1 LRGEVRFS
9 GIEDF
14 VLRKSDGTPSYNF
27 AVVVDDSEMEIT
39 HVIRGE
45 EHLSN
50 TGRQALL
57 YRALDADEPQ
67 FVHLGVILGPDG
79 KKLSKRHGDASVAD
93 FRREGYLPE
102 ALLNYLA
109 LLGWN
114 HPAGKEEFA
123 SLDELV
129 REWDP
134 SRLGASPAT
143 FNHDRLISL
152 NARHLRR
159 LTAEDLGRRLEP
171 FLGEPLLPGRELVM
185 IEAVREEMRV
195 LSDAPRLLRVITDPV
210 DPALFAGALPGTSEG
225 VFARV
230 IEELEVRAP
239 EGLEGARDFVAGLRV
254 WARGRGIK
262 TGDLFHPLRLALT
275 GQDRGP
281 EIAYLFA
288 VLGPREAKARIER
301 AREARLRA

>member
-1 LRGEVRFS
+1 
-9 GIEDF
+9 
-14 VLRKSDGTPSYNF
+14 
-27 AVVVDDSEMEIT
+27 
-39 HVIRGE
+39 
-45 EHLSN
+45 
-50 TGRQALL
+50 
-57 YRALDADEPQ
+57 
-67 FVHLGVILGPDG
+67 
-79 KKLSKRHGDASVAD
+79 
-93 FRREGYLPE
+93 
-102 ALLNYLA
+102 
-109 LLGWN
+109 
-114 HPAGKEEFA
+114 
-123 SLDELV
+123 V

-281 EIAYLFA
+281 EMAYLFA